1 MYFVL
6 TATIIQIQPR
16 ARFPSNGWITTT
28 FLYQAIDDPRRRFL
42 DNRSLLDLFPQELPG
57 IQTLRTRLPLM
68 VEGPW
73 GFLHPVFFPFFF
85 RCLYPYR
92 FTTIP
97 RRAKISTVYCF
108 RFPRRAVSPSKHT
121 LQTRTVYWI
130 RIHGSTFKTTVDINE
145 NKFKVKFLS
154 PRIFLFPFN

>member
-6 TATIIQIQPR
+6 TATIIQIEPR

-57 IQTLRTRLPLM
+57 IQMLRARLPLM

-73 GFLHPVFFPFFF
+73 GILHPVFFPFFF

-108 RFPRRAVSPSKHT
+108 RFPRRAFSFETYAPNANRILNT
-121 LQTRTVYWI
+121 YTRFDFQNDGGYKRKQI
-130 RIHGSTFKTTVDINE
+130 QS
-145 NKFKVKFLS
+145 
-154 PRIFLFPFN
+154 

>member
-57 IQTLRTRLPLM
+57 IQTLRARLPLM

-85 RCLYPYR
+85 RCSL
-92 FTTIP
+92 
-97 RRAKISTVYCF
+97 ASISVHND
-108 RFPRRAVSPSKHT
+108 PSKS
-121 LQTRTVYWI
+121 QN
-130 RIHGSTFKTTVDINE
+130 IHGVLLSLSTTSCFSFETYAPNTN
-145 NKFKVKFLS
+145 
-154 PRIFLFPFN
+154 RILNTYTRFDFQNDGGYKRKQIQS